1 MKTKEDLIY
10 QSEINAVD
18 SRFNPLKII
27 IPLGITTWPLVFS
40 FGGFFAVGGLAVL
53 GIAAIGFRYR
63 LVVKDWQGI
72 QTDWDKIN
80 ETEAK
85 KLWKLTKDEDR
96 PQLKHILHQ
105 HGKFLRPKG
114 SHIIFTDVSAG
125 RPREEGEGE
134 GDGGLIDSYPYSAF
148 DTAKGI
154 PPLDI
159 PQLLSQATGIAL
171 LGNSGSGKTTLAKA
185 IAGGMQDSQVI
196 ILDPE
201 DTDWGSLTVVRD
213 YAAILKQMEI
223 LLNLLE
229 SRDKTPMV
237 VIVDEVP
244 AIRLYAINE
253 GKPTLKQ
260 VDNFLL
266 QFGSR
271 GRKYNKLAIFCSQS
285 GNVKSLGLEG
295 QGDFLEN
302 FTLIRLQKIANKYA
316 RNLPNQDIYRDIQNI
331 AYPVLMNA
339 DKLHLH
345 PNLGHHKTVEKGAKP
360 EGLQPLRSL
369 PLTFPLALSPT
380 SPTSCRDTPP
390 TTTQPAS
397 QPVATSWQ
405 PVDPTTQMS
414 EVNRANL
421 QKLIDSGWSQ
431 NRIIKEFFGI
441 SSKGTNAYYDA
452 AKIIREMKGLSDDY
466 PDMFNGI
473 T

>member
-1 MKTKEDLIY
+1 MTTKEELIY
-10 QSEINAVD
+10 RAEINAVD
-18 SRFNPLKII
+18 SQFTRLKFI
-27 IPLGITTWPLVFS
+27 IPLGIATWPLVFS
-40 FGGFFAVGGLAVL
+40 FGGTFAVGGLVVL
-53 GIAAIGFRYR
+53 GIGAIGASYR
-63 LVVKDWQGI
+63 ASMKSWHAI
-72 QTDWDKIN
+72 DKGDR
-80 ETEAK
+80 AV
-85 KLWKLTKDEDR
+85 LWELTKEEDR
-96 PQLKHILHQ
+96 KDLKRVFQPQPDTQPEQPALPVVIA
-105 HGKFLRPKG
+105 
-114 SHIIFTDVSAG
+114 SDSDVENDKDIA
-125 RPREEGEGE
+125 
-134 GDGGLIDSYPYSAF
+134 
-148 DTAKGI
+148 
-154 PPLDI
+154 PLDI
-159 PQLLSQATGIAL
+159 PQLLSEATGIAL

-213 YAAILKQMEI
+213 YAAIVKQMEI

-295 QGDFLEN
+295 QGDLLEN

-316 RNLPNQDIYRDIQNI
+316 RNLPNRDIYREIQNI
-331 AYPVLMNA
+331 AYPVLVGASN
-339 DKLHLH
+339 LYVH
-345 PNLGHHKTVEKGAKP
+345 PNLGHHKEVEKGAKP

-421 QKLIDSGWSQ
+421 QKLIDNGWSQ